1 MLQLLKKYIRCVF
14 RYVRWFIS
22 FSCNGNGRPKSTLSY
37 DPNFQIDRA
46 DISVHSII
54 NYKFPTQQDHP
65 LLPLHSAMMKLIS
78 SVTLSLLLAQAITG
92 NNLREGNVPNDAPLG
107 LDVGHDA
114 LAFATLA
121 TSDLALSPT
130 PSSKPAEVPTA
141 KSETQKP
148 FTAPTIKTESPFKAP
163 TPTTKTEAPFKA
175 PTPTTKTEAP
185 FKAPTPTTKTEAP
198 FKAPSVKDTKS
209 PSTKPTTKT
218 DKPVKVKDTKSPTA
232 KPTKKTDKPVMA
244 PSVMDTKSPFSTPT
258 TNTQASK
265 TPTIKS
271 TEAPFKAPTT
281 SNQTMRPTTG
291 STTTA

>member
-22 FSCNGNGRPKSTLSY
+22 FSCNGNRRPKSTLPY

-107 LDVGHDA
+107 LDVGHGA

-121 TSDLALSPT
+121 MADLALSPT

-163 TPTTKTEAPFKA
+163 TPTTKTEAPFN
-175 PTPTTKTEAP
+175 
-185 FKAPTPTTKTEAP
+185 
-198 FKAPSVKDTKS
+198 APSVKDTKS

>member
-107 LDVGHDA
+107 LDVGHGA

-121 TSDLALSPT
+121 MADLALSPT

-141 KSETQKP
+141 QSETQKP
-148 FTAPTIKTESPFKAP
+148 FTAPTIKTES
-163 TPTTKTEAPFKA
+163 PFKA

-244 PSVMDTKSPFSTPT
+244 PSVKDTKSPFSTPT
-258 TNTQASK
+258 TNTGASK

-271 TEAPFKAPTT
+271 SDAPFKAPTT

-291 STTTA
+291 STTIA